1 VRLEEKVTTAAVAI
15 REQPTLLPYCKLSKT
30 FRIGM
35 KYFFILISAFLMSIA
50 GFGKGVEKGTGSKK
64 PQQDTTS
71 APEKLEDR
79 GFKNLFTSDK
89 FNAAQPYDVQ
99 INPNAV
105 PFIDDYL
112 RRHGKGLEEM
122 KTWGQPYF
130 RLMDNILMSY
140 GIPKELKYIAVIESN
155 LQNWATSWVGAVG
168 PWQFMPETG
177 RRMGLVITGGYDERT
192 NYYKSTHAAARYLK
206 ELYGQLGDW
215 LLVIAAYNGGPGR
228 VFSAMRR
235 SGSTNFWDL
244 QNFLPTESR
253 NHVKKFIGTHYLMEG
268 NGGLTTTTRHEWNQM
283 QVQAAE
289 QATQLQATLTPEQI
303 AGTEVQNISGKYHSV
318 VLANSLTMDIGQF
331 NQLNPNFDKLV
342 TSEKGYDLR
351 LPKYQLELFNA
362 NRYII
367 LHQSI
372 LTILQQSHRTAG
384 YPEPKA
390 KRKGK

>member
-1 VRLEEKVTTAAVAI
+1 
-15 REQPTLLPYCKLSKT
+15 
-30 FRIGM
+30 M
-35 KYFFILISAFLMSIA
+35 KSFFIFIITIA
-50 GFGKGVEKGTGSKK
+50 LSQAGYAKGVEKDSGSKK
-64 PQQDTTS
+64 PIKDTS
-71 APEKLEDR
+71 AAPENLEER
-79 GFKNLFTSDK
+79 GFKNLFSSDN

-112 RRHGKGLEEM
+112 RRHGKSLEAM
-122 KTWGQPYF
+122 KSWGQPYF
-130 RLMDNILMSY
+130 RLMDNILSSY
-140 GIPKELKYIAVIESN
+140 GLPKELKYLAVIESH

-177 RRMGLVITGGYDERT
+177 RRMGLTISGGYDERT
-192 NYYKSTHAAARYLK
+192 NYFKSTHAAARYLK

-228 VFSAMRR
+228 VFTAMRR

-244 QNFLPTESR
+244 QNYLPTESR

-268 NGGLTTTTRHEWNQM
+268 NGGLTTTSRKEWTQM
-283 QVQAAE
+283 QVQAVE
-289 QATQLQATLTPEQI
+289 QTTQLQASLTPEQLE
-303 AGTEVQNISGKYHSV
+303 GTEVQNISGKYHSV
-318 VLANSLTMDIGQF
+318 VLANSLAMDIGQF

-342 TSEKGYDLR
+342 TAEKGYDLR
-351 LPKYQLELFNA
+351 LPKFKLELFNA

-372 LTILQQSHRTAG
+372 LTILEQSHQTVG

-390 KRKGK
+390 RKKAK